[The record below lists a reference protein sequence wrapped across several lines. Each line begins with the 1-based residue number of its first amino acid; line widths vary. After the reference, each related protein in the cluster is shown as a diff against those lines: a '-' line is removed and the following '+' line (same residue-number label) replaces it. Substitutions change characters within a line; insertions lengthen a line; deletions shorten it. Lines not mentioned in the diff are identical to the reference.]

1 LSIFRDSCALG
12 VPSRHQRDTAYR
24 RVVGAAYH
32 LYSDPAAKGS
42 ETVPVNARKAPI
54 EQPPSPETLML
65 TVFDDMRLELT
76 QSRSKWMRFFL
87 C

>member
-1 LSIFRDSCALG
+1 M
-12 VPSRHQRDTAYR
+12 
-24 RVVGAAYH
+24 
-32 LYSDPAAKGS
+32 
-42 ETVPVNARKAPI
+42 PVNARKAPI